1 MAQQIKK
8 KFIGADQ
15 IDGSKI
21 KLLEGQSIRGTNS
34 LGQEVDLVKLGSE
47 DKVEVLGQEVALKSA
62 LDQEI
67 LDRQSADASTLSS
80 AQSYAD
86 QKISDLVNSAP
97 EVLDTLKELASALGD
112 DPNFATTVA
121 GQIGAVDAKVDQ
133 EILDRQSADSSLQSQ
148 ISANSSAIS
157 QEILDRQSADQSLQ
171 QAIEAEQSRASQAE
185 QDLDSRLD
193 IVEPKVAALESQMS
207 AAESAIQA
215 EASARQAADALL
227 QSQIDAL
234 DGNFVTE
241 IELASAVSSLESQID
256 DVDGYAQEIRSDLDN
271 LDGYTQ
277 EIRSDLDQEILDR
290 QAAISSEESA
300 RQAADSDLASSISSE
315 QSARIAADQQLE
327 SSISAEASARIAAD
341 LVLEGLVSSEASAR
355 SSADQQLQSSI
366 DIEKGRIDA
375 ILSAS
380 EADKDSFAEIVSLIN
395 SVDTENDQAFAGYV
409 SSNNAAVSALESGL
423 SQEILD
429 RQAADALKE
438 DLANKSSDSAM
449 GESNTLYPTQKAVK
463 DHVIASQSIMSRK
476 LLTGEGIDSLVP
488 ADINVETADRHY
500 SGAVAHALNPGYVCY
515 FTDSAFVFVDA
526 RNPFAVNI
534 YKTLTFSTASNNFP
548 QTITAIGNYLLVAM
562 ANGRVYTIDWSDI
575 NNPSIFGFKTI
586 GSGQHFDMTTDGA
599 NTLFLANT
607 TNNCVYAV
615 DITDRTNPTLI
626 NQVALGGFGTGVAF
640 NAGYLYVTNYSNKLH
655 TLQKNVTSGLW
666 EQVAVLNTITN
677 PNRCRIV
684 ENVRGDKLLF
694 AMRYNGTDA
703 VFYSISTPAAPVES
717 KRLVTSSPMQIY
729 AVPFSHENM
738 VHVGFDNGTVGGFS
752 IVDIT
757 DAKFAGSYTPVNSD
771 GSKKFSSMRVL
782 VKTSTKSPYF
792 KDKALLLASG
802 VRTGGTSTQ
811 KTTAP
816 IQLPV
821 INHDSVELLARP
833 TSSSVS
839 GSIASEAQIRSDAD
853 IALSSRISVLEGKGF
868 NKGVV
873 IVGSELGYIDLDREY
888 SILLSVTVGRL
899 AVHEGVDYTTSV
911 IAGKTRLTWIGSL
924 VNPGGSEP
932 IETGDN
938 VFFSGAF

>member
-21 KLLEGQSIRGTNS
+21 KLLKDQAVRGQKQDGSEVELLKLDGS
-34 LGQEVDLVKLGSE
+34 DKLVHDGQEIAFKSQLDSEEQARIAGDQQLQSQIDTEKSRVDAILLASDA
-47 DKVEVLGQEVALKSA
+47 DKNSFAEIVELINSVDTENDSAFASYVLSNNAALAQEVSDRQAGDQSLQSEIEAEETRAMGEESRIESKFDGMMSTETA
-62 LDQEI
+62 ARIAGDESLEDMIDSEAQARMDGDSVLQSNLNQEI
-67 LDRQSADASTLSS
+67 SDRQAAVSAEQS
-80 AQSYAD
+80 AR
-86 QKISDLVNSAP
+86 
-97 EVLDTLKELASALGD
+97 E
-112 DPNFATTVA
+112 
-121 GQIGAVDAKVDQ
+121 
-133 EILDRQSADSSLQSQ
+133 SADSSLQSQ
-148 ISANSSAIS
+148 IT
-157 QEILDRQSADQSLQ
+157 QEVSDRQSAVS
-171 QAIEAEQSRASQAE
+171 
-185 QDLDSRLD
+185 
-193 IVEPKVAALESQMS
+193 
-207 AAESAIQA
+207 A
-215 EASARQAADALL
+215 EASARQSADTTL
-227 QSQIDAL
+227 QSNIDAEEVRAM
-234 DGNFVTE
+234 GVE
-241 IELASAVSSLESQID
+241 AELQSDLENL
-256 DVDGYAQEIRSDLDN
+256 DGYAQD
-271 LDGYTQ
+271 
-277 EIRSDLDQEILDR
+277 IRSDLDQEILDR
-290 QAAISSEESA
+290 AAAVSA
-300 RQAADSDLASSISSE
+300 EA
-315 QSARIAADQQLE
+315 SARIAADQQLE

-409 SSNNAAVSALESGL
+409 SSNNAAVSALQSGL

-548 QTITAIGNYLLVAM
+548 QTITAIGNYLLVATS
-562 ANGRVYTIDWSDI
+562 NGRVYTIDWSDI

-586 GSGQHFDMTTDGA
+586 GSGQHYDMTTDGA

-757 DAKFAGSYTPVNSD
+757 DVKFAGSYTPVNSD

-802 VRTGGTSTQ
+802 VRTGGTSAQ

-873 IVGSELGYIDLDREY
+873 IVGSELGYIDLDRQY

-924 VNPGGSEP
+924 VNPGGNEP